1 MKLYLLNALIT
12 PFEAEMGE
20 YALFSIQKVEQEK
33 FEDIFRDAIENDFE
47 IVSALGH
54 ESTVNFLKETLSDE
68 FSEYLKFDRQTINF
82 EEGDLALVFRITE
95 RGEKI
100 QEWSAED
107 IKKYHREGKTEFM
120 IISRTY
126 APDSVFDINNFPY
139 KEAKNG

>member
-20 YALFSIQKVEQEK
+20 YALFSIQKIGQEK
-33 FEDIFRDAIENDFE
+33 FENIFRDAIDNDFN

-54 ESTVNFLKETLSDE
+54 ESTTNFLKDILSDE
-68 FSEYLKFDRQTINF
+68 FSQYIKHDRKTINF

-100 QEWSAED
+100 QQWSLED
-107 IKKYHREGKTEFM
+107 IKRYYEEGKTEFL
-120 IISRTY
+120 IISRTF
-126 APDSVFDINNFPY
+126 APDAIFDLNNFFN
-139 KEAKNG
+139 KGE